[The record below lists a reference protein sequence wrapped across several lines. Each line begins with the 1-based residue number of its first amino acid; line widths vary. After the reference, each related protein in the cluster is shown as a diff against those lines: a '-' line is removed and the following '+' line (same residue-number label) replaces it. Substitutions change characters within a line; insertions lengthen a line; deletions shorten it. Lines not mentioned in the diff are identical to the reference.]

1 MSYLQ
6 VIDTCDNFPQN
17 DLIAGEKWKSAMA
30 QLWRF
35 YLPRDDRVFGFLT
48 SRTVAHMPWTND
60 FQLVESTQ
68 SVQLLPKGVT
78 DLTESRTAAITRLLK
93 RAQDSGLFCKLDNWP
108 GERFP
113 VLGAPFPFAVD
124 RAIAPF
130 FGIVSTG
137 VQLNVYVRGKS
148 GLIDGIWLARRG
160 IHKPTYAGMLD
171 NAVGGAVQNGE
182 TPFTS
187 LMREA
192 EEELGIVASAAV
204 SGGTV
209 SWFNV
214 KGENSGLHP
223 GLVEPGVQYV
233 YDLEVGSNVT
243 LSPAE
248 SGIEWL
254 RLLSIDEAKVS
265 ILQHEFKPSCA
276 CVMIDFFVRHG
287 IINVDHERDFAEIV
301 SRLHRQLLLPTQF
314 PHTEGR

>member
-1 MSYLQ
+1 
-6 VIDTCDNFPQN
+6 
-17 DLIAGEKWKSAMA
+17 MA

-35 YLPRDDRVFGFLT
+35 HLPGDDRVFGFLT
-48 SRTVAHMPWTND
+48 SHTVAHMPWTND
-60 FQLVESTQ
+60 FQLRESTQ
-68 SVQLLPKGVT
+68 SVELAPKGVT
-78 DLTESRTAAITRLLK
+78 DLPESSAAAIARLLK
-93 RAQDSGLFCKLDNWP
+93 RAQDAGSFSKLDKWP
-108 GERFP
+108 GEKFP
-113 VLGAPFPFAVD
+113 VLGAPFPFAID

-137 VQLNVYVRGKS
+137 VQLTVYVRGKG

-160 IHKPTYAGMLD
+160 IHKSTYAGMLD
-171 NAVGGAVQNGE
+171 NAVGGAVEHGE
-182 TPFTS
+182 MPFTS

-192 EEELGIVASAAV
+192 EEELGIDASAAV
-204 SGGTV
+204 SGGAV

-214 KGENSGLHP
+214 KGGKSGLHP

-233 YDLEVGSNVT
+233 YDLEVESNVT

-254 RLLSIDEAKVS
+254 RLLSIDKVKAA

-276 CVMIDFFVRHG
+276 CVMIDLFVRHG
-287 IINVDHERDFAEIV
+287 IINAENERDFAEIV
-301 SRLHRQLLLPTQF
+301 SRLHRQLLLPTDF